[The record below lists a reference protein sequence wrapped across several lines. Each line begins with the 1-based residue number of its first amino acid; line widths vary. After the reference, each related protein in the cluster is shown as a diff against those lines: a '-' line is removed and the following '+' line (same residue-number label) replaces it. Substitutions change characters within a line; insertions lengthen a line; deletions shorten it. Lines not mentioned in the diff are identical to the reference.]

1 MLSFTALALC
11 AVIVYNVMYNQPRH
25 RRQMSEMVR
34 KQFYIHE
41 RQQEQLKRLSQARRV
56 SEAEIIRQAI
66 EREAAAVASGPAPPD
81 RAVWEQ
87 IKRFVE
93 MRKALGPGCEPYQ
106 WNRQHAY
113 EERESFDNQ
122 PQVE

>member
-1 MLSFTALALC
+1 M
-11 AVIVYNVMYNQPRH
+11 I
-25 RRQMSEMVR
+25 R

-41 RQQEQLKRLSQARRV
+41 RQQKLLQRLSQARRV

-66 EREAAAVASGPAPPD
+66 EREAAAVTSGPAPPD
-81 RAVWEQ
+81 RAAWEQ

-93 MRKALGPGCEPYQ
+93 TRKTRGSGCEPYQ
-106 WNRQHAY
+106 WSRQHAY
-113 EERESFDNQ
+113 EEREGLDNH